1 MIKGLTSSLWP
12 IHTKPLPDELLS
24 CWLIRLA
31 HGHGLKVQT
40 FCNLVFGNK
49 RQVWNRD
56 IDRLAP
62 EWLID
67 ELVARTGTAHEVA
80 YNTTLRPYEGWLFA
94 KFRESGSL
102 SWILTLKM
110 YHRKRQGFGLQ
121 FCPLCLREDETP
133 YFRRQ
138 WRVVLNVMCAQ
149 HNIWMQDRCPKC
161 RSGVAFHRIEM
172 GRPNSTAVDSLSVC
186 HDCGFDLRDSP
197 TQNYDEAESEEHAY
211 IANLCRDA
219 NRLPAPVEHG
229 PASADSLAVMR
240 QFCKLVG
247 SERPKVRLREFIDE
261 ARGGEPTRFVA
272 SREPI
277 ETRPPEERI
286 EMLFQ
291 AGWMMA
297 DLEGRVGRA
306 WTARAIR
313 YNHLLK
319 EFTNPPD
326 WFVALAERFSNWRD
340 RRKSNDPPDIQ

>member
-67 ELVARTGTAHEVA
+67 ELVARTGTPHEVA

-121 FCPLCLREDETP
+121 FCPQCLREDETP
-133 YFRRQ
+133 YYRRR
-138 WRVVLNVMCAQ
+138 WRVVFNVLCAQ
-149 HNIWMQDRCPKC
+149 HNVWMQDRCPSCK
-161 RSGVAFHRIEM
+161 SGVAFHRIEM
-172 GRPNSTAVDSLSVC
+172 GRPTAKSVDSLSLC
-186 HDCGFDLRDSP
+186 HACRFDLRDAP
-197 TQNYDEAESEEHAY
+197 IQIYDETET
-211 IANLCRDA
+211 D
-219 NRLPAPVEHG
+219 EHG
-229 PASADSLAVMR
+229 YLARVCLDAIRYPSLADDSPASRDSLAVMR

-247 SERPKVRLREFIDE
+247 SERPKVKLREFIDE
-261 ARGGEPTRFVA
+261 ASGGEPTRFVA

-277 ETRPPEERI
+277 ETRPQDERI
-286 EMLFQ
+286 EILLQ

-297 DLEGRVGRA
+297 DVEERVRRA

-313 YNHLLK
+313 YNHLLR
-319 EFTNPPD
+319 EFANPPP
-326 WFVALAERFSNWRD
+326 WFVALAGRFSNWRE
-340 RRKSNDPPDIQ
+340 RENSGVFRI